1 MASLGRKLGAAAL
14 TQKRGSRQGERYVVK
29 RGKSGRNVRVYE
41 SGETALAKAQGAK
54 GVGSTASTDRFGRK
68 PKAPGSFD
76 MSTPTGDVA
85 TIAALYSKLL
95 KRR

>member
-68 PKAPGSFD
+68 PGSFD